1 MLLINKMKNINL
13 NDKVK
18 LKIIK
23 EENNKIKLKKA
34 FIGYNFKKDLNR
46 IKRYQR
52 HCSTLTKKR

>member
-1 MLLINKMKNINL
+1 MKNINL